1 MSARRSAKRLRLGL
15 ALGSGAARGWAHIG
29 VVSALI
35 ERGFK
40 PDVISGASVGAL
52 VAAAY
57 ANGRLAELAKWVTA
71 LTQRDVWRL
80 VDTVFRGGGVMTGN
94 RLMMAIATQ
103 IGDPKIEDLSVA
115 FGAVATDLYTGE
127 EIWLRNGSMMTA
139 IRASSGLPGLFAPSW
154 HEDRWLIDGGV
165 VNPVPV
171 SLCRALGADVIIAVD
186 LSRPVTRAAMR
197 AVRGGTTARRT
208 GATEKIPDSA
218 EGTAV
223 LRSWSGLIDGL
234 VESFRARRSEP
245 GLFEVMASAVG
256 IMQERITRDRL
267 SADPPDLVLKP
278 DLAKLQ
284 LMDFHRA
291 RESIET
297 GHKSVDA
304 AAVELAR
311 LAARLDIGAGS
322 RPGRKPTRTTRGR
335 T

>member
-1 MSARRSAKRLRLGL
+1 V
-15 ALGSGAARGWAHIG
+15 LGSGAARGWAHIG
-29 VVSALI
+29 VVTALL

-197 AVRGGTTARRT
+197 AVRGGTAGRRT
-208 GATEKIPDSA
+208 RATEKTPDSA

-297 GHKSVDA
+297 GQKSVDA

-311 LAARLDIGAGS
+311 LAARLDIGIGR
-322 RPGRKPTRTTRGR
+322 RPRRKPTRTTRGS